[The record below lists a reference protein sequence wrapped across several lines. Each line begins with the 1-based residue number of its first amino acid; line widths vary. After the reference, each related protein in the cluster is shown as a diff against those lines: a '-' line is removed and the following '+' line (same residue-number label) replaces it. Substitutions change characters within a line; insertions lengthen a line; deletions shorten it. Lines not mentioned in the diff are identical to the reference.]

1 MARTVIESSTELS
14 REFDPPDL
22 SPLSNDHDCP
32 IIRASCIF
40 LHPFQP
46 IRTAL
51 CPYASINA
59 RDVLSVVWDA
69 CLKDWSREFRWNM
82 RMENVIELEGITF
95 CFCMIELLKIQVP
108 IAGIHRRCIRILL
121 DMSNTTD
128 EWYKYADN
136 GGYTVHPV
144 PDLG

>member
-82 RMENVIELEGITF
+82 RMENVIELEGNWNNWFLYDRVI
-95 CFCMIELLKIQVP
+95 KNS
-108 IAGIHRRCIRILL
+108 IAGIHWWCIRILL
-121 DMSNTTD
+121 DILDSTEGD

-136 GGYTVHPV
+136 GGYIVH
-144 PDLG
+144 LG